1 MVTSKCPDR
10 RQSHSRAQS
19 RRSHRAE
26 ARGERRAESSSP
38 AQSRNRNR
46 TRRNQIKRGITAKQA
61 GYTFDGISQTRLSNA
76 QESIQD
82 SKPHHT
88 SERYPESQAK
98 KKVYKGVN
106 LGSFPHKALELYDQ
120 VAR

>member
-1 MVTSKCPDR
+1 M
-10 RQSHSRAQS
+10 
-19 RRSHRAE
+19 
-26 ARGERRAESSSP
+26 
-38 AQSRNRNR
+38 
-46 TRRNQIKRGITAKQA
+46 KQA
-61 GYTFDGISQTRLSNA
+61 GYTFDGISQPRLSNA
-76 QESIQD
+76 QQSIQD

-88 SERYPESQAK
+88 SERYTESQAK